1 MSVHGRR
8 VKSIVFS
15 LDAESFECQVED
27 WTLDPG
33 EPDGERIY
41 TQCPE
46 GSFIDQGDPD
56 PSLMLKLLADWR
68 ETGVS
73 WFLMEHSGE
82 DVPFSLSHH
91 PEVTAEN
98 IVFTGVVRVK
108 APPVQG
114 TRQVERTEITMKVIS
129 WTAVRGGV

>member
-1 MSVHGRR
+1 MDS
-8 VKSIVFS
+8 
-15 LDAESFECQVED
+15 ESYDCQLED
-27 WTLDPG
+27 WTFDPG

-41 TQCPE
+41 TQCPD
-46 GSFIDQGDPD
+46 GVYIDQGDAD

-82 DVPFSLSHH
+82 DVTFSLSHH

-98 IVFTGVVRVK
+98 IVISGTLRVK
-108 APPVQG
+108 APPIQG
-114 TRQVERTEITMKVIS
+114 ARQAER
-129 WTAVRGGV
+129 